1 MYILQL
7 SINQTEEKERGRAR
21 AKAKK
26 RTFTPKTWHTFN
38 FLSLANYETCTL
50 FGKLISWALDN
61 ALFLRAVQRPFAYMN
76 FFFTRTSFAKRVI
89 ITEAYVGLMKMK
101 MIKKNSEEIYRR
113 KRTIH
118 WKSWEQPKNTGHDEL
133 FAIPCIH
140 YTSWVWRMFKAEKKT
155 IEKKW
160 NFCEEAFRLIYFVKL
175 QFVQK
180 KNSFVF

>member
-1 MYILQL
+1 M
-7 SINQTEEKERGRAR
+7 
-21 AKAKK
+21 
-26 RTFTPKTWHTFN
+26 
-38 FLSLANYETCTL
+38 ANYGTCTL

-76 FFFTRTSFAKRVI
+76 FFLTTTSFAKRVI

-140 YTSWVWRMFKAEKKT
+140 YTSWVWRMFKAEKKPLR
-155 IEKKW
+155 KKW

-175 QFVQK
+175 QFVEIFFVRFSVYLSL
-180 KNSFVF
+180 SFAWSFCSFYQA